1 MSKAAFV
8 AIIGRPSSGKS
19 TLINRICGNKVSI
32 VSAVPQTTRD
42 AIRGILTREQGQLV
56 FVDTPGRHKSE
67 KKFNIKLSEI
77 SEKAVEDSD
86 LILYVLDAA
95 RPPGPEEIEIAS
107 LLAAHS
113 GRTIAAINKID
124 DKNADFARA
133 RAFIFQYLPCLL
145 TGPVRHRCYEVSA
158 KTGEGVEPLLEALYA
173 MAPEGEAFYGA
184 EYYTDQEVDFRIAEI
199 IREKAINRLR
209 EEIPHALRVEI
220 ADAQFD
226 AGNEDGASEKGG
238 ASDER
243 GKLWVRAFII
253 VERESQKGIVVGK
266 GGAMI
271 KSIRLAA
278 LKELGRIFD
287 WKIELDLRVKTK
299 LT

>member
-8 AIIGRPSSGKS
+8 AVIGRPSAGKS
-19 TLINRICGNKVSI
+19 TLVNKICGGKVSI

-77 SEKAVEDSD
+77 SAKAIEDSD
-86 LILYVLDAA
+86 LVLYVLDAT
-95 RPPGPEEIEIAS
+95 RPPGPEETEIAA
-107 LLAAHS
+107 LLSPHE

-124 DKNADFARA
+124 DKNADPARS
-133 RAFIFQYLPCLL
+133 REFISQYLPGLSSSPL
-145 TGPVRHRCYEVSA
+145 PQRCCAVSA
-158 KTGEGVEPLLEALYA
+158 KTGEGLEPLLETLYA

-220 ADAQFD
+220 ADTKFD
-226 AGNEDGASEKGG
+226 ANAENS
-238 ASDER
+238 R

-253 VERESQKGIVVGK
+253 VERESQKGIVVGR
-266 GGAMI
+266 GGMMI
-271 KSIRLAA
+271 RAIRLAT
-278 LKELGRIFD
+278 LKELDRIFD
-287 WKIELDLRVKTK
+287 WKIELDIRVKTENR
-299 LT
+299 

>member
-8 AIIGRPSSGKS
+8 AIIGRPSAGKS
-19 TLINRICGNKVSI
+19 TLVNKICGGKVSI

-77 SEKAVEDSD
+77 SAKAIEDSD
-86 LILYVLDAA
+86 LVLYVLDST
-95 RPPGPEEIEIAS
+95 RPPGPEEIEIAT
-107 LLAAHS
+107 LLAPHS

-124 DKNADFARA
+124 DKNADPVRTLE
-133 RAFIFQYLPCLL
+133 FISQYLCGLSSVPLQ
-145 TGPVRHRCYEVSA
+145 VSA
-158 KTGEGVEPLLEALYA
+158 RTGEGLEPLLEALYA

-220 ADAQFD
+220 ADTRFD
-226 AGNEDGASEKGG
+226 GEAESG
-238 ASDER
+238 R

-266 GGAMI
+266 GGLMI
-271 KSIRLAA
+271 RAIRLSA
-278 LKELGRIFD
+278 LKELDRIFD
-287 WKIELDLRVKTK
+287 WKIELDLRVKAGNR
-299 LT
+299 

>member
-8 AIIGRPSSGKS
+8 AIIGRPSAGKS
-19 TLINRICGNKVSI
+19 TLINKLCGGKVSI

-42 AIRGILTREQGQLV
+42 AIRGICTREQGQLV

-77 SEKAVEDSD
+77 SAKAVEDSD
-86 LILYVLDAA
+86 LVLYVLDAT
-95 RPPGPEEIEIAS
+95 RPPGPEEIEIAA
-107 LLAAHS
+107 LLAPHQ

-124 DKNADFARA
+124 DKNADTGRA
-133 RAFIFQYLPCLL
+133 REFISQCLPGLSSSPL
-145 TGPVRHRCYEVSA
+145 QVSA
-158 KTGEGVEPLLEALYA
+158 KTGEGIEPLLDALYA

-209 EEIPHALRVEI
+209 EEIPHALRVEV
-220 ADAQFD
+220 ADTKFD
-226 AGNEDGASEKGG
+226 ANAENG
-238 ASDER
+238 R

-266 GGAMI
+266 GGLMI
-271 KSIRLAA
+271 RAIRLAA
-278 LKELGRIFD
+278 LKELDRIFD
-287 WKIELDLRVKTK
+287 WKIELDLRVKTGNR
-299 LT
+299 

>member
-8 AIIGRPSSGKS
+8 AIIGRPSAGKS
-19 TLINRICGNKVSI
+19 TLVNRICGGKVSI

-77 SEKAVEDSD
+77 SAKAALDSD
-86 LILYVLDAA
+86 LILYVLDAT
-95 RPPGPEEIEIAS
+95 RPPGPEETEIAS
-107 LLAAHS
+107 LLAPHS
-113 GRTIAAINKID
+113 VKTVAAINKID
-124 DKNADFARA
+124 DKNADPDRA
-133 RAFIFQYLPCLL
+133 REFISQYLPDLL
-145 TGPVRHRCYEVSA
+145 YEPLRISA
-158 KTGEGVEPLLEALYA
+158 KTGEGIETLLDTLYA

-226 AGNEDGASEKGG
+226 AKAQGG
-238 ASDER
+238 R
-243 GKLWVRAFII
+243 GRLQARVFII

-271 KSIRLAA
+271 RAIRLAA
-278 LKELGRIFD
+278 LKELDRIFD
-287 WKIELDLRVKTK
+287 WKIELDIRVKANSK
-299 LT
+299 

>member
-8 AIIGRPSSGKS
+8 AVVGRPSAGKS
-19 TLINRICGNKVSI
+19 TLVNRICGGKVSI

-42 AIRGILTREQGQLV
+42 AIRGILTGDKGQLV

-67 KKFNIKLSEI
+67 KKFNIRLSEI
-77 SEKAVEDSD
+77 SAKAALDSD
-86 LILYVLDAA
+86 LILYVLDAT
-95 RPPGPEEIEIAS
+95 RPPGPEETEIAS
-107 LLAAHS
+107 LLAPHS
-113 GRTIAAINKID
+113 GRTIAAVNKID
-124 DKNADFARA
+124 DKNADPART
-133 RAFIFQYLPCLL
+133 RAFISQYLPDLFSE
-145 TGPVRHRCYEVSA
+145 PAPQRCCAISA
-158 KTGEGVEPLLEALYA
+158 KTGEGIEPLLDTLYA

-226 AGNEDGASEKGG
+226 AKAEGG
-238 ASDER
+238 R
-243 GKLWVRAFII
+243 GRLQARVFII

-271 KSIRLAA
+271 RAIRLAA
-278 LKELGRIFD
+278 LKELDRIFD
-287 WKIELDLRVKTK
+287 WKIELDIRVKANNK
-299 LT
+299 

>member
-8 AIIGRPSSGKS
+8 AIIGRPSAGKS
-19 TLINRICGNKVSI
+19 TLVNKICGGKVSI

-42 AIRGILTREQGQLV
+42 TIRGICTREQGQLV

-77 SEKAVEDSD
+77 SAKAVEDSD
-86 LILYVLDAA
+86 LVLYVLDAT
-95 RPPGPEEIEIAS
+95 RPPGPEEIEIAA
-107 LLAAHS
+107 LLAPHQ

-124 DKNADFARA
+124 DKNADTGRA
-133 RAFIFQYLPCLL
+133 CEFISQYFPEQGLC
-145 TGPVRHRCYEVSA
+145 CCEVSA
-158 KTGEGVEPLLEALYA
+158 KTGEGVEPLLDALYA
-173 MAPEGEAFYGA
+173 MAPEGEAFYGE

-199 IREKAINRLR
+199 IREKAINRMR

-220 ADAQFD
+220 ADTKFD
-226 AGNEDGASEKGG
+226 ADAEG
-238 ASDER
+238 R

-266 GGAMI
+266 DGLMI
-271 KSIRLAA
+271 RAIRLAA
-278 LKELGRIFD
+278 LKELDRIFD
-287 WKIELDLRVKTK
+287 WKIELDLRVKTGNR
-299 LT
+299 

>member
-8 AIIGRPSSGKS
+8 AVIGRPSAGKS
-19 TLINRICGNKVSI
+19 TLVNRICGGKVSI

-67 KKFNIKLSEI
+67 KKFNIKLSDI
-77 SEKAVEDSD
+77 SAKAAMDSD
-86 LILYVLDAA
+86 LVLYVLDAS

-107 LLAAHS
+107 LLAPHA
-113 GRTIAAINKID
+113 GRTVAAINKID
-124 DKNADFARA
+124 DKNADPPRV
-133 RAFIFQYLPCLL
+133 REFISQYLPGLL
-145 TGPVRHRCYEVSA
+145 SDAAPQEGRCRAVSA
-158 KTGEGVEPLLEALYA
+158 KTGEGVEPLLDALYA

-226 AGNEDGASEKGG
+226 AGADGG
-238 ASDER
+238 R
-243 GKLWVRAFII
+243 GKLWARAFII
-253 VERESQKGIVVGK
+253 VERESQKGIVVGR
-266 GGAMI
+266 GGELIRA
-271 KSIRLAA
+271 IRLAA
-278 LKELGRIFD
+278 LKELDRIFD
-287 WKIELDLRVKTK
+287 WKIELDIRVKTQGR
-299 LT
+299 